1 MPTSPGR
8 FLRDNAFLVAA
19 VALPLVV
26 VAFFVLSTTIP
37 RWTVPPPRY
46 DLLVRTRSWDQT
58 GPRIAVDFMVQD
70 GKLQAMVRPLP
81 VNTSPMRSTLWLFDH
96 QVMNAREIPIALPE
110 KLADGED
117 SRTIVIDDFGGRRV
131 LAQIKAPDGYEFQ
144 TRSGNSPGIV
154 GDLFGMRRYTQTAAL
169 VNRGR
174 LISIDLP
181 SIQQYEYPEFVGWL
195 IDE

>member
-1 MPTSPGR
+1 MPPSPGR

-26 VAFFVLSTTIP
+26 VVFFVLSTTIP

-81 VNTSPMRSTLWLFDH
+81 VNTGPMRSTLWLFDH
-96 QVMNAREIPIALPE
+96 QEMNAREVPIALPE

-154 GDLFGMRRYTQTAAL
+154 GDLFGMRRYTQTAGL

-174 LISIDLP
+174 LIPIDLP
-181 SIQQYEYPEFVGWL
+181 SIQYEYPEFVGWL